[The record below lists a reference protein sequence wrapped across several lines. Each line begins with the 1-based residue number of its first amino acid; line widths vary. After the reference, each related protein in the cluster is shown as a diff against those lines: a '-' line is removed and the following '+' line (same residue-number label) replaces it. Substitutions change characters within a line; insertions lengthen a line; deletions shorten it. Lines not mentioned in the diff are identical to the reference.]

1 MTDLS
6 DLVQVIPLALGSSVL
21 GGLLTA
27 GIAGLR
33 ESAGKRREGYALA
46 TRTLV
51 ARAEYPYRVRRRTS
65 DNAETL
71 TSLAKLGSDLQE
83 QLAASRIWVGTESPR
98 LGKIYVQTVTDID
111 AAVGPATQDAWSLPP
126 ITSGNQMNL
135 NGWGPGGSPHDH
147 ITAFER
153 AVRWRFGIRRLV
165 PFAPR
170 CP

>member
-33 ESAGKRREGYALA
+33 ESAGRRREGYALA
-46 TRTLV
+46 TRALV

-65 DNAETL
+65 DNVETL
-71 TSLAKLGSDLQE
+71 TVLTTLGSDLQE
-83 QLAASRIWVGTESPR
+83 QLAASRIWVSTESPR
-98 LGKIYVQTVTDID
+98 LGKIYAQTLTEID
-111 AAVGPATQDAWSLPP
+111 ATVRQATRDAWSLPP
-126 ITSGNQMNL
+126 ITSANQMNL
-135 NGWGPGGSPHDH
+135 NGWGPGAGLDDH
-147 ITAFER
+147 ITTFER

-165 PFAPR
+165 PFTPP
-170 CP
+170 CL